1 MKEEIMVERDRVKNL
16 LKANNYS
23 EKELDLITDFF
34 LNNKNIKKLL

>member
-1 MKEEIMVERDRVKNL
+1 MVERDRVKNL